1 MVSLRHGLNVLGN
14 RGIKFNLRL
23 CLWLGFSHGKA
34 CLTNEW
40 KEHARHLFFT
50 TKEMSP
56 ERDLIYSQADQ
67 GS

>member
-1 MVSLRHGLNVLGN
+1 MMSLRHGLNVLGN
-14 RGIKFNLRL
+14 RRVKFNLRL
-23 CLWLGFSHGKA
+23 CLWRGFSHVRA

-50 TKEMSP
+50 TKEMSL